1 MFHGLDTTLKAIL
14 DDNSALVLVS
24 NADVTF
30 DRPAENYNPDRT
42 TINLFLYDVRENT
55 EVRNSEPL
63 VEHKNGQVTIRR
75 PPIRM
80 NCSYL
85 VTAWTG
91 PEVTGEVAIFEQHKL
106 LGEVMRLFQGMPTI
120 ESRYLQGGL
129 TEQTYPIPLSTIAV
143 DLNKNPAEFWSALG
157 GKLRPSFTLTAT
169 IAMEQI
175 VAPVIAPEV
184 TSKIVAV
191 HETGLTGTET
201 LVGIG
206 GTVRNATTLLPIG
219 LVELTLVETGF
230 KVTTNTD
237 GRFTFNNVVPG
248 TYSISAVKNGYNTTT
263 RTALQVPG
271 ISPTAFDINLSSL

>member
-91 PEVTGEVAIFEQHKL
+91 PEVSGEVAIFEQHEL

-169 IAMEQI
+169 IAMEQT